1 MNLMFYMALRDI
13 PFGLAVAIE
22 FSGPLAVAIY
32 YSRRA
37 LDFVWLALAV
47 LGLALI
53 LPLGGNASGLNLSPV
68 GIACAL
74 GAAVCWASYIVLG
87 RRLGHIPSGQ
97 AVSLGLLCAALVV
110 VPFGVAEAGLKLL
123 TPSILLFGLMVAAIS
138 SALPYSLEMLA
149 LRRLPPATFGIALA
163 TEPAIAALM
172 GMLLLSEH
180 LTLTQWTA
188 IACIMAAAMGSA
200 MTRLQA
206 GGFSI
211 GIEAPLDNDWTP
223 LGEQAR
229 RAARRLPGEP
239 DLQRHAE
246 LARLADRL
254 GFRALWVRD
263 VPVYDPAFGDAA
275 QVFEVF
281 SYLGYLAG
289 ITNDILLGT
298 GAVVLPIREPL
309 LTLKSA
315 RSVQRLSGDRLL
327 LGVAS
332 GDRPVEYPL
341 FSRDFDTRG
350 SRFREQIALLREGAA
365 SHLPQGLDVL
375 PADGPALPLFVAGLA
390 QQQPAWIGQHMDG
403 CLAYPGTPQ
412 DHAQRVAAWRAVA
425 GNKPYASFIHLD
437 LVADA
442 DAPLQRWRFGLRGG
456 RNALLA
462 ELHAM
467 QAAGVDHIG
476 LQFRRN
482 ERPLAETFHEI
493 AEYVLP
499 HFPAHARAAATA

>member
-1 MNLMFYMALRDI
+1 
-13 PFGLAVAIE
+13 
-22 FSGPLAVAIY
+22 
-32 YSRRA
+32 
-37 LDFVWLALAV
+37 
-47 LGLALI
+47 
-53 LPLGGNASGLNLSPV
+53 
-68 GIACAL
+68 
-74 GAAVCWASYIVLG
+74 
-87 RRLGHIPSGQ
+87 
-97 AVSLGLLCAALVV
+97 
-110 VPFGVAEAGLKLL
+110 
-123 TPSILLFGLMVAAIS
+123 
-138 SALPYSLEMLA
+138 
-149 LRRLPPATFGIALA
+149 
-163 TEPAIAALM
+163 
-172 GMLLLSEH
+172 
-180 LTLTQWTA
+180 
-188 IACIMAAAMGSA
+188 MGSA
-200 MTRLQA
+200 LARLQA

-341 FSRDFDTRG
+341 FGRDFDSRG

-365 SHLPQGLDVL
+365 AHLPQGLDVL

-390 QQQPAWIGQHMDG
+390 QQQPAWIGQHMG
-403 CLAYPGTPQ
+403 WLPGLPGRAAGPCATRGGVARRGRQQAVCQLHPPGPGGRCRRPPAALALRP
-412 DHAQRVAAWRAVA
+412 AWRPQRPA
-425 GNKPYASFIHLD
+425 GRAARH
-437 LVADA
+437 A
-442 DAPLQRWRFGLRGG
+442 GG
-456 RNALLA
+456 RCRPHRPAVPPQRTAVGRNLPRN
-462 ELHAM
+462 
-467 QAAGVDHIG
+467 
-476 LQFRRN
+476 RR
-482 ERPLAETFHEI
+482 
-493 AEYVLP
+493 V
-499 HFPAHARAAATA
+499 RAAALPGPCRRHRDGLTVTGALP

>member
-1 MNLMFYMALRDI
+1 
-13 PFGLAVAIE
+13 
-22 FSGPLAVAIY
+22 
-32 YSRRA
+32 
-37 LDFVWLALAV
+37 
-47 LGLALI
+47 
-53 LPLGGNASGLNLSPV
+53 
-68 GIACAL
+68 
-74 GAAVCWASYIVLG
+74 
-87 RRLGHIPSGQ
+87 
-97 AVSLGLLCAALVV
+97 
-110 VPFGVAEAGLKLL
+110 
-123 TPSILLFGLMVAAIS
+123 
-138 SALPYSLEMLA
+138 
-149 LRRLPPATFGIALA
+149 
-163 TEPAIAALM
+163 
-172 GMLLLSEH
+172 
-180 LTLTQWTA
+180 
-188 IACIMAAAMGSA
+188 MGSA
-200 MTRLQA
+200 LARLQA
-206 GGFSI
+206 GFSI

-223 LGEQAR
+223 LGEHAR

-341 FSRDFDTRG
+341 FGRDFDTRG

-365 SHLPQGLDVL
+365 AHLPQGLDVL
-375 PADGPALPLFVAGLA
+375 PAVGPALPLFVAGLA
-390 QQQPAWIGQHMDG
+390 QQQSAWIGQHMDG

-425 GNKPYASFIHLD
+425 GNKPYASFIYRTWWPMPMPRCS
-437 LVADA
+437 A
-442 DAPLQRWRFGLRGG
+442 G
-456 RNALLA
+456 AL
-462 ELHAM
+462 
-467 QAAGVDHIG
+467 GC
-476 LQFRRN
+476 
-482 ERPLAETFHEI
+482 
-493 AEYVLP
+493 
-499 HFPAHARAAATA
+499 AAAAKPCWPSCTPCRRPVSTTSACSSAATNGRWPRPSTRSPSTCCRTSRPMPTPLRRMPRLPPRDGLTVTGALP